1 MNGATTCFDT
11 FTHSFIITASL
22 STTETGVN
30 MEFDIFGCP
39 TQFFQKL
46 EELKSVHGVERKV
59 GKRGLKY
66 FENFGT
72 GETDIQKPKL
82 S

>member
-39 TQFFQKL
+39 T
-46 EELKSVHGVERKV
+46 
-59 GKRGLKY
+59 
-66 FENFGT
+66 
-72 GETDIQKPKL
+72 
-82 S
+82 